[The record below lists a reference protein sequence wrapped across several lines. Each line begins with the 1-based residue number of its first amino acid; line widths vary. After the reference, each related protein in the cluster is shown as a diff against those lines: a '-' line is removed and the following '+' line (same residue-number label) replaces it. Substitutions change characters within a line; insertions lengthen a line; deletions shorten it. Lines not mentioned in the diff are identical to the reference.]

1 MNTACQVKKHTN
13 KSASKKN
20 GHILRHGK
28 DADII
33 IYQNHKNDFSCN
45 TNKKLPCIEKN
56 IVKKITEIKN
66 KINVYTKRLTEYIN
80 RGDVPVKR
88 LNKIEKQIKDLN
100 KDLNVLQKNPVQ
112 ETRGKKRTKNYFEL
126 ELSLTN
132 SNHLKND
139 VQVQNAVANA
149 VGNMMARE
157 ELNPI
162 LDNMQILTQV
172 MHLDQYSIHEH
183 LLFKVNDNATIDN
196 ALKALTP
203 SNDGRDGVGLIN
215 DIFHEEME
223 KELNKLGIDLEE
235 QEHGKV
241 YLSLEEYKKINPI
254 NDDIE
259 DFGKLE
265 KSEQMENLIEQ
276 MEAQTP
282 DKSKALNLN
291 KPEVQE
297 VQELE
302 KAPKKIRKNR

>member
-13 KSASKKN
+13 KSASKKS
-20 GHILRHGK
+20 GHILRHGE

-33 IYQNHKNDFSCN
+33 IYQHYENDFTCN

-56 IVKKITEIKN
+56 IIKKITEIKN

-88 LNKIEKQIKDLN
+88 LNKIEKQIKDLQ
-100 KDLNVLQKNPVQ
+100 KDLNVLQEKPMQ
-112 ETRGKKRTKNYFEL
+112 ETRGKKRKKNYFEL

-132 SNHLKND
+132 SNHLKKD
-139 VQVQNAVANA
+139 VDIQNAVANA
-149 VGNMMARE
+149 VGNMMARD
-157 ELNPI
+157 ELEPL

-203 SNDGRDGVGLIN
+203 SGDGRHGVGLIN

-235 QEHGKV
+235 QEHGKE
-241 YLSLEEYKKINPI
+241 YLPLEDYKKKNPI
-254 NDDIE
+254 KEEVE
-259 DFGKLE
+259 DFGELE
-265 KSEQMENLIEQ
+265 KSEQMEKLLEQ

-282 DKSKALNLN
+282 DKSEALNIN
-291 KPEVQE
+291 KTE
-297 VQELE
+297 VQELVQ
-302 KAPKKIRKNR
+302 APKKIRKNR

>member
-13 KSASKKN
+13 KSASKKS
-20 GHILRHGK
+20 GHILRHGE

-33 IYQNHKNDFSCN
+33 IYQHYENDFTCN

-56 IVKKITEIKN
+56 IIKKITEIKN

-88 LNKIEKQIKDLN
+88 LNKIEKQIKDLQ
-100 KDLNVLQKNPVQ
+100 KDLNVLQEKPMQ
-112 ETRGKKRTKNYFEL
+112 ETRGKKRKKNYFEL

-132 SNHLKND
+132 SNHLKKD
-139 VQVQNAVANA
+139 VDIQNAVANA
-149 VGNMMARE
+149 VGNMMARD
-157 ELNPI
+157 ELEPL

-203 SNDGRDGVGLIN
+203 SGDGRHGVGLIN

-235 QEHGKV
+235 QEHGKE
-241 YLSLEEYKKINPI
+241 YLPLEDYKKKNPI
-254 NDDIE
+254 KEEVE
-259 DFGKLE
+259 DFGELE
-265 KSEQMENLIEQ
+265 KSEQMEKLLEQ

-282 DKSKALNLN
+282 DKSEALNIN
-291 KPEVQE
+291 KIE
-297 VQELE
+297 VQELVQ
-302 KAPKKIRKNR
+302 APKKIRKNR

>member
-20 GHILRHGK
+20 GHILRHGEN
-28 DADII
+28 ADII
-33 IYQNHKNDFSCN
+33 VYQNHENDFSCN

-80 RGDVPVKR
+80 RGNVPAKR
-88 LNKIEKQIKDLN
+88 IEKIEKQIKDLN
-100 KDLNVLQKNPVQ
+100 KDLNVLQKNPIQ

-196 ALKALTP
+196 VLKALTP

-259 DFGKLE
+259 EDIDDFGKLE
-265 KSEQMENLIEQ
+265 KSEQMEKLIEG

-282 DKSKALNLN
+282 DKSEALTIN
-291 KPEVQE
+291 KPEVKE
-297 VQELE
+297 LVQ
-302 KAPKKIRKNR
+302 APKVRKNR